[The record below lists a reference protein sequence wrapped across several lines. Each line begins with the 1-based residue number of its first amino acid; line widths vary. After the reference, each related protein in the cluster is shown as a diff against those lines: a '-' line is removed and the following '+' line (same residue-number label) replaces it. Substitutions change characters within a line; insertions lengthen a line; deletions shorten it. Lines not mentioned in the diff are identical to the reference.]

1 MREYF
6 KSINDMNMYY
16 KMALAIDKLVSGNEK
31 WIDAIVND
39 DKEKRQYLEEY
50 QKNLDIAAEAVSYRF
65 KTMPEE
71 ERQKLGKKISEG
83 WDSMSDEEYDQ
94 LCKDR
99 AEKKRANWNDPKSKM
114 GSDEWRKNQSES

>member
-1 MREYF
+1 
-6 KSINDMNMYY
+6 MYY

-65 KTMPEE
+65 KTMSEE

-99 AEKKRANWNDPKSKM
+99 SEKKRANWNDPKSKM